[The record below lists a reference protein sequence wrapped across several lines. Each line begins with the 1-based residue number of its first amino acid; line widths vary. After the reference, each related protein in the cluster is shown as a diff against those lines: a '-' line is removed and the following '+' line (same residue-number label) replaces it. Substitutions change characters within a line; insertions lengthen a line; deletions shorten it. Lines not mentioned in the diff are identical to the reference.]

1 MSTKKQLKLKI
12 TKNLEDIEYLQL
24 YLIKSIKE
32 KIEKTPDKKVEL
44 IELEEALLQEF
55 YHQHFFFTLKKER
68 LSFGGNINLEKR
80 PYADLRETE
89 Y

>member
-32 KIEKTPDKKVEL
+32 KIEKTPDKKE
-44 IELEEALLQEF
+44 
-55 YHQHFFFTLKKER
+55 
-68 LSFGGNINLEKR
+68 N
-80 PYADLRETE
+80 
-89 Y
+89 